1 MQSLFPRVI
10 MLRMNRA
17 QFGWKIGVVVGVV
30 VFGLAGPRPVRAGG
44 NTLASVV
51 RPLRYTP
58 DGGDFVITNGPEY
71 FNRPLYA
78 NNSAFRVDGG
88 DRPQFSMYVPGRGG
102 NVRLGIQ
109 SGGKSVWLDEA
120 GTIVARYRPGSM
132 VYHVTDA
139 SLGGGAI
146 DITAIPLSGR
156 QGFIV
161 RVDRAGMDGAV
172 NAVKLIWAYGGANG
186 DRGSRDGDI
195 GTEREPVTRFFQLL
209 PAYCTGDKFSIV
221 GGGFTMVSTGATID
235 AVSTAGTTWATADAR
250 QWNSAAGLLGSIG
263 QAGADPV
270 IVGQVDLAAGA
281 SAYVALEHRVKAG
294 ETPVDLQTYRDLG
307 PVTTAPSP
315 TTLSAPA
322 LPLLAMTAENLPAL
336 FNLAERHRES
346 VADKIIVDT
355 PDPFIN
361 SAAGALCVA
370 GDAVWDDQSGVFMH
384 GAVAWRTKLIGWRGP
399 YLADALG
406 WHDRAELYFTNWA
419 AHQNKSAIPDLLPG
433 ADLSANLA
441 RNEAALHS
449 NGDLSNNHYDMNL
462 VYFDNLFRHML
473 WTGDVEFARKMWP
486 AIEAHLAWER
496 RLFRRTYGPD
506 HLPLYEAYCCIWA
519 SDDLEYDGGGAAHSS
534 AYNYFENMMA
544 ARVATMIGKDPT
556 PYNTEAGLILK
567 AMHTELWLDDQGIYA
582 EYRDVLGEQ
591 LAHAS
596 PAVWTFY
603 HTVDS
608 RVTTPI
614 QAWRM
619 SRFVDMQ
626 IAHIPL
632 HGPGV
637 PAGDWFTVATT
648 NWMPYT
654 WSTNNVVMAESA
666 HTALAYWQ
674 SGRDDVAYDLFK
686 GCLLDSMYM
695 GLCPGNAGMCT
706 TFDVARGESQ
716 RDFGDAVGTSSRA
729 LVEGLF
735 GMQPD
740 AMAGE
745 LTIRPGFP
753 ADWGHASLR
762 HANIDFSYLRNGD
775 QETFHVTPR
784 FAKAMTLRLQI
795 VARKDGIGSVTVN
808 GHPGQWTNLDDSVG
822 TPRIEI
828 KAPAGPGFD
837 VVVNWTG
844 NVPDAA
850 SRRALTIGIASA
862 PNETIRVGSALPLLP
877 SVAVPPSFAVQQGS
891 LSWQVVIPNNTMYEF
906 FASENQDATHV
917 RFHLRNNTS
926 TAVDETAAI
935 TLNGQSISRRIQ
947 IPSSGE
953 SDEIVLDSAGIFP
966 GSIPVT
972 VDLAKRAVSGTVVN
986 WQLPAPADAKFETV
1000 DLSKSFNDRVTQ
1012 IFKNKY
1018 LSPRSTGDSLAE
1030 PTQGIGSW
1038 ARPTATF
1045 NVDDSG
1051 LRRVAA
1057 RDGGKLVLP
1066 DHVPLATPGDAAAKN
1081 ILFTS
1086 QFDNYPHAATVPL
1099 SGKASHAYL
1108 LMAGSTNWM
1117 QSRIVN
1123 ATVTVTYT
1131 DGTSDTLDLT
1141 NPTNWWPIDQDY
1153 VIDDYQFKRPEPL
1166 PIRVDLRTGDVR
1178 VLDMATYRASER
1190 PGRGSNITVNGG
1202 AATVE
1207 DLPLRADK
1215 ELKSLTLATHTNEV
1229 VIGLMSVTLAR

>member
-1 MQSLFPRVI
+1 MK
-10 MLRMNRA
+10 RA
-17 QFGWKIGVVVGVV
+17 QIAWEIGVLVIAAFALSLPARVW
-30 VFGLAGPRPVRAGG
+30 AGG
-44 NTLASVV
+44 NTVASVV

-58 DGGDFVITNGPEY
+58 DGGDFVITDSAEY

-78 NNSAFRVDGG
+78 DNSAFRVDGG
-88 DRPQFSMYVPGRGG
+88 DRPEFSLYVPGRGG

-109 SGGKSVWLDEA
+109 TGGKAVWLDEA
-120 GTIVARYRPGSM
+120 AHIVARYRPGSLL
-132 VYHVTDA
+132 YTITDP
-139 SLGGGAI
+139 SLAGGTI
-146 DITAIPLSGR
+146 DMTAISLSGR

-161 RVDRAGMDGAV
+161 RVDRIGGDGA
-172 NAVKLIWAYGGANG
+172 AKLFWAYGGANG

-209 PAYCTGDKFSIV
+209 PQYCTGDAFKIDGS
-221 GGGFTMVSTGATID
+221 GFTMTSTAMTI
-235 AVSTAGTTWATADAR
+235 AGTSTAGTTLATADAR
-250 QWNSAAGLLGSIG
+250 QWNSAAGLLASIG
-263 QAGADPV
+263 SAGNQPV
-270 IVGQVDLAAGA
+270 IVGQVDLAVG
-281 SAYVALEHRVKAG
+281 SAAYLALDHRTRAG

-307 PVTTAPSP
+307 QAPAGTVTTAPSA
-315 TTLSAPA
+315 TTQA
-322 LPLLAMTAENLPAL
+322 LLAMTAENLPAL
-336 FNLAERHRES
+336 FDAAERHRVS
-346 VADKIIVDT
+346 VARKIIVDT
-355 PDPFIN
+355 PDPYIN
-361 SAAGALCVA
+361 AAAGALCVA
-370 GDAVWDDQSGVFMH
+370 GDAVWDEPTGVFMH

-406 WHDRAELYFTNWA
+406 WHDRAERYFTYWA
-419 AHQNKSAIPDLLPG
+419 GNRNTSPIPAMIPT
-433 ADLSANLA
+433 ADISANLA

-449 NGDLSNNHYDMNL
+449 NGDLSKNHYDMNL
-462 VYFDNLFRHML
+462 VYFDNLFRHLL

-496 RLFRRTYGPD
+496 RLFRRTFGPEKR
-506 HLPLYEAYCCIWA
+506 PLYDAYCCIWA

-534 AYNYFENMMA
+534 AYNYFENTMA
-544 ARVATMIGKDPT
+544 ARVAAMIGKDPT
-556 PYNTEAGLILK
+556 PYKTEADLILK
-567 AMHTELWLDDQGIYA
+567 AMHSQLWLDDQGVYA
-582 EYRDVLGEQ
+582 EFRDALGEQ

-608 RVTTPI
+608 RVPTPI
-614 QAWRM
+614 EAWRM
-619 SRFVDMQ
+619 SRFVDTQ

-632 HGPGV
+632 KGPGV

-674 SGRDDVAYDLFK
+674 AGRDDVAYRLFK

-729 LVEGLF
+729 LIEGLF
-735 GMQPD
+735 GIQPD

-745 LTIRPGFP
+745 LLIRPGFP
-753 ADWGHASLR
+753 ADWGHASLH
-762 HANIDFSYLRNGD
+762 HADVDFSYVRNGD
-775 QETFHVTPR
+775 QETYHVTPR
-784 FAKAMTLRLQI
+784 FTKAMALRLQI
-795 VARKDGIGSVTVN
+795 VARKDDIASVTVN
-808 GHPGQWTNLDDSVG
+808 GQPGQWKNLGDAVG

-828 KAPAGPGFD
+828 AAPAGQQFD

-844 NVPDAA
+844 NVPVVAGATLREFSDPPPALAPIFGMPVNVA
-850 SRRALTIGIASA
+850 SPIQFAGKKQGI
-862 PNETIRVGSALPLLP
+862 
-877 SVAVPPSFAVQQGS
+877 
-891 LSWQVVIPNNTMYEF
+891 LSWQDLTLNPNQTRDFEF
-906 FASENQDATHV
+906 LASENQDASHV
-917 RFHLRNNTS
+917 RFRLRMNSPPHLDADAT
-926 TAVDETAAI
+926 I
-935 TLNGQSISRRIQ
+935 ILGGQTTYQHVEMPWRSESDW
-947 IPSSGE
+947 SGE
-953 SDEIVLDSAGIFP
+953 IALNSTSVLP
-966 GSIPVT
+966 GTIPVT
-972 VDLAKRAVSGTVVN
+972 IKLAGATVTGTVVN

-1000 DLSKSFNDRVTQ
+1000 DLSGKFDDRVTQ
-1012 IFKNKY
+1012 IFQNKY
-1018 LSPRSTGDSLAE
+1018 LSPRSPGATLAI

-1045 NVDDSG
+1045 AVDDSG

-1066 DHVPLATPGDAAAKN
+1066 NHVPLATPGEAGAKN
-1081 ILFTS
+1081 IIFTS
-1086 QFDNYPHAATVPL
+1086 QWDNYPHEATVPL
-1099 SGKASHAYL
+1099 TGHAQHAYL

-1117 QSRIVN
+1117 QSRFVN

-1131 DGTSDTLDLT
+1131 DGSSDKLDLV
-1141 NPTNWWPIDQDY
+1141 NPTNWWPIDEDY

-1166 PIRVDLRTGDVR
+1166 PIRVDLRTGNVR
-1178 VLDMATYRASER
+1178 VLDMASYRASER
-1190 PGRGSNITVNGG
+1190 AGRGSNITVAGG

-1207 DLPLRADK
+1207 DLPLRSDR
-1215 ELKSLTLATHTNEV
+1215 ELKSLTLTTHANEV